1 MSTYVYILEGHQS
14 VSEFYTREA
23 ALEAAKADALEAWG
37 EKSNFGPIYTA
48 RLAPLADSLKHAVAR
63 IGWRASDCVI
73 SEISDALEDD
83 SILMPL
89 SLEQELAFGEI
100 VITWLADNGV
110 FIKRPTTDLQQHP
123 YATPAGAAK

>member
-1 MSTYVYILEGHQS
+1 MSKFVYILEGHQS
-14 VSEFYTREA
+14 ASEFDTREQ
-23 ALEAAKADALEAWG
+23 ALEAAKADALDAWG
-37 EKSNFGPIYTA
+37 PGNFGPIYTA

-110 FIKRPTTDLQQHP
+110 FIKRPTTDLQQHTHT
-123 YATPAGAAK
+123 TPAGEAK

>member
-1 MSTYVYILEGHQS
+1 MSKFVYILEGHQS
-14 VSEFYTREA
+14 VSEFDTREQ
-23 ALEAAKADALEAWG
+23 ALEAAKADALDAWG
-37 EKSNFGPIYTA
+37 LGNFGPIYTA

>member
-1 MSTYVYILEGHQS
+1 MSKFVYILEGHQS
-14 VSEFYTREA
+14 VSEFDTREQ
-23 ALEAAKADALEAWG
+23 ALEAAKADALDAWG
-37 EKSNFGPIYTA
+37 PGNFGPIYTA

-123 YATPAGAAK
+123 YATPAGETK